1 MPFRYFLL
9 LLAPGIGTASL
20 VWGAKESRHSDR
32 IREIIAR
39 GPAKKAR
46 VVFFTTKS
54 SGGTSKGSKKTTTYW
69 VDLEVDG
76 RPLQRE
82 VLQEVWRSVEPG
94 TETDWYEGPAMPE
107 GFSALEIGRVTDGQA
122 FPYFL
127 AFFLVFVVRGIYRK
141 ALPKPAK
148 VEAAEWPAPDPAP
161 NRLPPPPR
169 EGRPAFRTP
178 SFFPLAAATLGL
190 SGALAGYFADLGTW
204 GAALLQA
211 AQGLGAVLA
220 LLGSAVRLRATETAL
235 WRDGVEVVGQC
246 TSVWTRGTL
255 TRYQATFAFG
265 GQVWRL
271 DHSVLR
277 ESPPLAEEGRPASVL
292 VDPKNPKRATLMP
305 SA

>member
-9 LLAPGIGTASL
+9 LLALGLGAAPL
-20 VWGAKESRHSDR
+20 VWGARESRQSDQVHR
-32 IREIIAR
+32 IVAG

-46 VVFFTTKS
+46 VVFFTSKTKRG
-54 SGGTSKGSKKTTTYW
+54 SGKNSTSTTTYW

-82 VLQEVWRSVEPG
+82 ILEDVWQSVEPG

-107 GFSALEIGRVTDGQA
+107 GFSALEIGMITEGQA

-127 AFFLVFVVRGIYRK
+127 AFVGIFVIRGIYRK
-141 ALPKPAK
+141 ALPGPAK
-148 VEAAEWPAPDPAP
+148 VETSTWPAPDPAP
-161 NRLPPPPR
+161 TRLPLPPRDGPPP
-169 EGRPAFRTP
+169 FRTP
-178 SFFPLAAATLGL
+178 SFFPLAVSTLGIA
-190 SGALAGYFADLGTW
+190 GGLAGWFAEGGTW
-204 GAALLQA
+204 GAALLMA
-211 AQGLGAVLA
+211 GQGLGAALA
-220 LLGSAVRLRATETAL
+220 LLGSAVRLRSTETAL

-246 TSVWTRGTL
+246 TFVLTRRTW
-255 TRYQATFAFG
+255 TRYQATYVFG
-265 GQVWRL
+265 ERTWRL
-271 DHSVLR
+271 DHSVLQ